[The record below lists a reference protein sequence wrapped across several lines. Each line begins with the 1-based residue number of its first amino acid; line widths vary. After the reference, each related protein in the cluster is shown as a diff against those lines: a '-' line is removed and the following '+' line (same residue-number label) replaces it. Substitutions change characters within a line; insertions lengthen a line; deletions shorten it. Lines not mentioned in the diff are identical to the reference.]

1 MVLTD
6 NGQKPEKNIKE
17 GGGLSGI
24 RKRVEQCGGK
34 DEDHCAPRFS
44 ITVKLF
50 KGGAEMIRVLIVED
64 QRMAREDMENY
75 IQSSGRYSLEA
86 SITNATMAETVCRQS
101 RCELVLMDVCT
112 EDDES
117 GLVAKRA
124 D

>member
-6 NGQKPEKNIKE
+6 NGQKPEKTSKKAE
-17 GGGLSGI
+17 GYPVYEKGWSN
-24 RKRVEQCGGK
+24 VEAK
-34 DEDHCAPRFS
+34 MRITAAPRFS